1 MCFLFIG
8 GQLNDLS
15 SWSIQGIMFNEVG
28 MNTMEDQVSN
38 LNRCREKK
46 KKLEYFFNLSKP
58 WQAQL
63 PLQQWKLLLCSL
75 NEFEKTPLG
84 VEVVDMSL
92 LMVMVESLSSH
103 SFLVLFFL
111 SFWCSFIW
119 VGWGNKLVLSVILLK
134 GFKAFL

>member
-58 WQAQL
+58 W
-63 PLQQWKLLLCSL
+63 
-75 NEFEKTPLG
+75 
-84 VEVVDMSL
+84 
-92 LMVMVESLSSH
+92 
-103 SFLVLFFL
+103 
-111 SFWCSFIW
+111 
-119 VGWGNKLVLSVILLK
+119 
-134 GFKAFL
+134 